1 MAQYWLQTPIENAK
15 EVVKRFIID
24 NPTLTALQ
32 GLDINYTI
40 NTEVIF
46 YNLHTGGAPTFNNM
60 TIYFGSFIFGDSTGA
75 MKVTINDGSNTV
87 TTMDTSTGT
96 GNVLNGLYP
105 YVIWNKMVSNPSSL
119 CYFVG
124 YKFTL
129 S

>member
-24 NPTLTALQ
+24 NTTLTALQ
-32 GLDINYTI
+32 GLDVNYTI

-46 YNLHTGGAPTFNNM
+46 YNLHINTLTFSAN
-60 TIYFGSFIFGDSTGA
+60 TIYFGSFVFGDADTSGK
-75 MKVTINDGSNTV
+75 MTINDGTNSV
-87 TTMDTSTGT
+87 TTFDSTT
-96 GNVLNGLYP
+96 GSGKVLNGLYP
-105 YVIWNKMVSNPSSL
+105 YVIWNKVVTKPTSL